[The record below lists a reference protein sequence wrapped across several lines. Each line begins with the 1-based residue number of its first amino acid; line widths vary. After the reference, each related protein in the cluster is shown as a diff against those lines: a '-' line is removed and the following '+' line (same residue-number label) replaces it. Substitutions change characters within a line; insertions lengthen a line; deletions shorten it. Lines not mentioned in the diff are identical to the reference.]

1 MIQVT
6 TEILLYDNEIEEKFI
21 RSPGSGGQKV
31 NKTATSVQLRFHAKK
46 SSALTNDLFLRL
58 KQLAGQRMTNA
69 GVIVISAH
77 KYSTQEQNRQDA
89 LRRLV
94 SLIRK
99 ATIVPKVRRKTM
111 PTRGS
116 NERRLDSKRQKSN
129 VKKGRGKLRNF
140 D

>member
-99 ATIVPKVRRKTM
+99 ATIVPKARRKTV

-129 VKKGRGKLRNF
+129 VKKGRGRLRNS

>member
-1 MIQVT
+1 MIEVT

-129 VKKGRGKLRNF
+129 VKKGRGRLRNL

>member
-1 MIQVT
+1 MIKVT
-6 TEILLYDNEIEEKFI
+6 SEISLYDNEIEEKFI

-77 KYSTQEQNRQDA
+77 KYSTQGQNRQDA

-99 ATIVPKVRRKTM
+99 AAAVPKERRKTS

-116 NERRLDSKRQKSN
+116 NERRLDGKRQRSN
-129 VKKGRGKLRNF
+129 VKNGRGRLRNF

>member
-1 MIQVT
+1 MIEIT
-6 TEILLYDNEIEEKFI
+6 SKILLYDNEIEEKFI

-31 NKTATSVQLRFHAKK
+31 NKTATSVQLRFDAKK
-46 SSALTNDLFLRL
+46 SSTLTDDLFLRL

-99 ATIVPKVRRKTM
+99 ATVVPKARRKTI

-116 NERRLDSKRQKSN
+116 NERRLDDKRQRSN
-129 VKKGRGKLRNF
+129 VKNGRGRLRNF
-140 D
+140 E